1 MGSADSAA
9 CPLQCPSKHQVTI
22 HGVLG
27 IPMHKIAVRTKR
39 IGGGFGGKESR
50 SAFVNAAIAVPAW
63 HLRRPVRVVLDRDED
78 MQIMG
83 QRHAFVGH
91 YKVRFRA
98 LGFNTPCIY
107 FRGWGF
113 RVTIRAVLACM
124 LLLHLPDGRKP
135 GANLC
140 VAVHS

>member
-1 MGSADSAA
+1 M
-9 CPLQCPSKHQVTI
+9 TI

-78 MQIMG
+78 MHIMG
-83 QRHAFVGH
+83 QRHAFMGR
-91 YKVRFRA
+91 YKVA
-98 LGFNTPCIY
+98 AASLSTPDCPVTAYVYSVHISRNQAMCRHHQVGCMTPDIY
-107 FRGWGF
+107 LR
-113 RVTIRAVLACM
+113 
-124 LLLHLPDGRKP
+124 LP
-135 GANLC
+135 
-140 VAVHS
+140 